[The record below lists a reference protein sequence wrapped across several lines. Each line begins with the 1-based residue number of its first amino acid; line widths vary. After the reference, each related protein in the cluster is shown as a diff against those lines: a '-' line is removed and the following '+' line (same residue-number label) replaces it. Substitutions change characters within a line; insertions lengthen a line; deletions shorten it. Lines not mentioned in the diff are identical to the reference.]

1 MSLKLVDKTAEIAS
15 DKKVAQFEL
24 VLDNER
30 TRITQWTIAPGEQTG
45 WHLHDYDYV
54 TIQQSTGRLHLDFA
68 DGSVKE
74 IDYVPGTSQM
84 YKAPIEHNATNVGD
98 VDIRVLEIEYKS

>member
-1 MSLKLVDKTAEIAS
+1 MSLKLEEKTADIAA
-15 DKKVAQFEL
+15 DKQVANYE
-24 VLDNER
+24 VLLDDDR

-68 DGSVKE
+68 DGTARE
-74 IDYVPGTSQM
+74 IDYVPGTARE

-98 VDIRVLEIEYKS
+98 VDICVLEIEYKS